1 METVTDFMF
10 LGSNITADGNCS
22 HDTERCFFIGRKA
35 VANLDSILK
44 RRHIT
49 LLTMV
54 HIVKAVILL
63 VVMYGCASWTI
74 KKAECQRIDA
84 FDLWCWRRLLRFP
97 WKARRSIQSILKEM
111 SFRYLLEEQMPKL
124 KLQSFGQ
131 LMWRVDS
138 LENTL
143 MLGKIEGRRKRGGEE
158 DEMVGRHHQFNGHE
172 FVQLQKSVKDR
183 EAWHA
188 AVHGVE
194 ESQKWLSDWT
204 TINIKNS
211 CTYLWL

>member
-1 METVTDFMF
+1 MF

-49 LLTMV
+49 LLKMV

-124 KLQSFGQ
+124 KLQAFGQ
-131 LMWRVDS
+131 LMWKVDS

-143 MLGKIEGRRKRGGEE
+143 MLGKIEGRRKRGEKRMRWLEGITNS
-158 DEMVGRHHQFNGHE
+158 MGMSLCNS
-172 FVQLQKSVKDR
+172 KSVWRTEKPDVLQSMGSKR
-183 EAWHA
+183 
-188 AVHGVE
+188 VRN
-194 ESQKWLSDWT
+194 DWVT
-204 TINIKNS
+204 EQQ
-211 CTYLWL
+211 